1 MNETKDDAVRE
12 LQRIEKENQVIS
24 KLSECLEELEEKM
37 KQISQTDQVQPS
49 STNSEDLQKII
60 LKITSLRE
68 LIDRVEIEIDQL
80 NSRIDGIES
89 LRFKHRTEK

>member
-1 MNETKDDAVRE
+1 MKETKDDAVRE
-12 LQRIEKENQVIS
+12 LQRIEKESQVIS
-24 KLSECLEELEEKM
+24 KLSERLEALEEKM
-37 KQISQTDQVQPS
+37 KQASQLNRSQSS
-49 STNSEDLQKII
+49 STASEDLQKII

-89 LRFKHRTEK
+89 LRFKDRTEK